1 MTLIVTRDCYI
12 FGDEN
17 NWKTLMAIHGALAA
31 FNPQED
37 LFEYS
42 ERLIFTLPPTELLRM
57 QRRKLFFLV
66 VVGQRH

>member
-1 MTLIVTRDCYI
+1 
-12 FGDEN
+12 
-17 NWKTLMAIHGALAA
+17 MAIHGALAA